1 MSFEGNVVPLF
12 LSFASIIIFFRIFA
26 PEIFK
31 TMPRQK
37 DVFLGEQSVILPP
50 MVVEMAERDELV
62 SSLFVTDIGYYP
74 NATNHYRERKQAID
88 QYVLIYCVDGNGWY
102 QLKGKEYQI
111 NKNQFF
117 ILPAGEPHIYG
128 ANESWTIYWVH
139 FRGAHAAIFAEG
151 MQTPQNINVAINSR
165 IRDRINIFEELL
177 STLHAGQGIEDLR
190 YASSLLHHFLASM
203 RYLGQFRRAEGAS
216 DTIEAAIHYMQEN
229 IENRITL
236 QDVLDYIGYSQS
248 HFSSLFKK
256 KTGESPIAY
265 FNRLKVEYACKLLK
279 ETDLKINQICFKIG
293 IEDSFYFSRLFS
305 KAMGMSPSE
314 YRLSSR

>member
-1 MSFEGNVVPLF
+1 
-12 LSFASIIIFFRIFA
+12 
-26 PEIFK
+26 
-31 TMPRQK
+31 
-37 DVFLGEQSVILPP
+37 
-50 MVVEMAERDELV
+50 
-62 SSLFVTDIGYYP
+62 
-74 NATNHYRERKQAID
+74 
-88 QYVLIYCVDGNGWY
+88 
-102 QLKGKEYQI
+102 
-111 NKNQFF
+111 
-117 ILPAGEPHIYG
+117 
-128 ANESWTIYWVH
+128 
-139 FRGAHAAIFAEG
+139 
-151 MQTPQNINVAINSR
+151 
-165 IRDRINIFEELL
+165 
-177 STLHAGQGIEDLR
+177 
-190 YASSLLHHFLASM
+190 
-203 RYLGQFRRAEGAS
+203 
-216 DTIEAAIHYMQEN
+216 MQEN

>member
-1 MSFEGNVVPLF
+1 
-12 LSFASIIIFFRIFA
+12 
-26 PEIFK
+26 
-31 TMPRQK
+31 MPKQK
-37 DVFLGEQSVILPP
+37 DGFQGERSVVLPP
-50 MVVEMAERDELV
+50 MVVEMAEKDELA

-74 NATNHYRERKQAID
+74 NATNHYRERKLAID
-88 QYVLIYCVDGNGWY
+88 QYVLIYCVDGCGWY
-102 QLKGKEYQI
+102 RLKGKEYQVA
-111 NKNQFF
+111 KNQFF

-128 ANESWTIYWVH
+128 ANDSWTIYWVH

-165 IRDRINIFEELL
+165 IRERINIFEELL

-203 RYLGQFRRAEGAS
+203 RYLGQFRRTEGTS

-236 QDVLDYIGYSQS
+236 QDVIDYIGYSQS
-248 HFSSLFKK
+248 HFSALFKK
-256 KTGESPIAY
+256 KIGESPIAY
-265 FNRLKVEYACKLLK
+265 FNRLKIEYACKLLK

-293 IEDSFYFSRLFS
+293 IEDAFYFSRLFS
-305 KAMGMSPSE
+305 KMMGMSPTE
-314 YRLSSR
+314 YRLSHQSR

>member
-1 MSFEGNVVPLF
+1 
-12 LSFASIIIFFRIFA
+12 
-26 PEIFK
+26 
-31 TMPRQK
+31 MPRQK
-37 DVFLGEQSVILPP
+37 DGFQGEQSVVLSP

-88 QYVLIYCVDGNGWY
+88 QYVLIYCVDGCGWY
-102 QLKGKEYQI
+102 RLKGKEYQV

-128 ANESWTIYWVH
+128 ANDSWTIYWVH

-151 MQTPQNINVAINSR
+151 MQTPQSINVAINSR

-203 RYLGQFRRAEGAS
+203 RYLGQFRKAYQVES
-216 DTIEAAIHYMQEN
+216 DTIEAAIHFMQEN

-256 KTGESPIAY
+256 RTGESPIAY

-305 KAMGMSPSE
+305 KAIGMSPTE
-314 YRLSSR
+314 YRLSTR

>member
-1 MSFEGNVVPLF
+1 M
-12 LSFASIIIFFRIFA
+12 I
-26 PEIFK
+26 K
-31 TMPRQK
+31 QK
-37 DVFLGEQSVILPP
+37 DGFIGERSIVLPP
-50 MVVEMAERDELV
+50 MVIEMEENDPLV
-62 SSLFVTDIGYYP
+62 SNLYLTDIGYYP
-74 NATNHYRERKQAID
+74 RATYHYRDRQQAID
-88 QYVLIYCVDGNGWY
+88 QYVLIYCVDGSGWY
-102 QLKGKEYQI
+102 RIGNKEYKVR
-111 NKNQFF
+111 KNQFF
-117 ILPAGEPHIYG
+117 ILPAGQPHTYG
-128 ANESWTIYWVH
+128 ADEGNEWTIYWIH

-151 MQTPQNINVAINSR
+151 MQTPQSINVAMNSR
-165 IRDRINIFEELL
+165 IRERINIFEELL

-203 RYLGQFRRAEGAS
+203 RYLGQFRRGEGAS
-216 DTIEAAIHYMQEN
+216 DAIEAAIHYMQEN

-236 QDVLDYIGYSQS
+236 QDVLNYIGYSQS

-305 KAMGMSPSE
+305 KTMGMSPSE

>member
-1 MSFEGNVVPLF
+1 M
-12 LSFASIIIFFRIFA
+12 I
-26 PEIFK
+26 K
-31 TMPRQK
+31 QK
-37 DVFLGEQSVILPP
+37 DGFIGERSIVLPP
-50 MVVEMAERDELV
+50 MVIEMEENDPLV
-62 SSLFVTDIGYYP
+62 SNLYLTDIGYYP
-74 NATNHYRERKQAID
+74 RATYHYRDRQQAID
-88 QYVLIYCVDGNGWY
+88 QYVLIYCVDGSGWY
-102 QLKGKEYQI
+102 RIGNKEYKVR
-111 NKNQFF
+111 KNQFF
-117 ILPAGEPHIYG
+117 ILPAGQPHTYG
-128 ANESWTIYWVH
+128 ADEGNEWTIYWIH

-151 MQTPQNINVAINSR
+151 MQKPQSINVALNSR

-203 RYLGQFRRAEGAS
+203 RYLGQFRRGEGAS
-216 DTIEAAIHYMQEN
+216 DAIEAAIHYMQEN

-236 QDVLDYIGYSQS
+236 QDVLNYIGYSQS

-305 KAMGMSPSE
+305 KTMGMSPSE

>member
-1 MSFEGNVVPLF
+1 
-12 LSFASIIIFFRIFA
+12 
-26 PEIFK
+26 
-31 TMPRQK
+31 MPRQK
-37 DVFLGEQSVILPP
+37 DGFQGEQSVVLSP

-74 NATNHYRERKQAID
+74 NATNHYRERKKAIN

-151 MQTPQNINVAINSR
+151 MQTPQSINVAMNSR
-165 IRDRINIFEELL
+165 IRERINIFEELL

-203 RYLGQFRRAEGAS
+203 RYLGQFRRGEGAS
-216 DTIEAAIHYMQEN
+216 DAIEAAIHYMQEN

-236 QDVLDYIGYSQS
+236 QDVLNYIGYSQS

-305 KAMGMSPSE
+305 KTMGMSPSE

>member
-1 MSFEGNVVPLF
+1 M
-12 LSFASIIIFFRIFA
+12 I
-26 PEIFK
+26 K
-31 TMPRQK
+31 QK
-37 DVFLGEQSVILPP
+37 DGFIGERSIV
-50 MVVEMAERDELV
+50 
-62 SSLFVTDIGYYP
+62 YP
-74 NATNHYRERKQAID
+74 RATYHYRDRQQAID
-88 QYVLIYCVDGNGWY
+88 QYVLIYCVDGSGWY
-102 QLKGKEYQI
+102 RIGNKEYKVR
-111 NKNQFF
+111 KNQFF
-117 ILPAGEPHIYG
+117 ILPAGQPHTYG
-128 ANESWTIYWVH
+128 ADEGNEWTIYWVH

-203 RYLGQFRRAEGAS
+203 RYLGQFRRGEGAS
-216 DTIEAAIHYMQEN
+216 DAIEAAIHYMQEN

-236 QDVLDYIGYSQS
+236 QDVLNYIGYSQS

-305 KAMGMSPSE
+305 KTMGMSPSE
-314 YRLSSR
+314 YRLSTR

>member
-1 MSFEGNVVPLF
+1 
-12 LSFASIIIFFRIFA
+12 
-26 PEIFK
+26 
-31 TMPRQK
+31 MPRQK
-37 DVFLGEQSVILPP
+37 DGFQGEQSVVLSP

-102 QLKGKEYQI
+102 RLKGKDYQI

-128 ANESWTIYWVH
+128 ANDSWTIYWVH
-139 FRGAHAAIFAEG
+139 FRGAHAAIYAEG
-151 MQTPQNINVAINSR
+151 MQTPQSINVAMNSR

-203 RYLGQFRRAEGAS
+203 RYLGQFRKAYQVES
-216 DTIEAAIHYMQEN
+216 DTIEAAIHFMQEN

-256 KTGESPIAY
+256 RTGESPIAY
-265 FNRLKVEYACKLLK
+265 FNRLKIEYACRLLK

-305 KAMGMSPSE
+305 KAMGMSPTE
-314 YRLSSR
+314 YRLGSVPVK